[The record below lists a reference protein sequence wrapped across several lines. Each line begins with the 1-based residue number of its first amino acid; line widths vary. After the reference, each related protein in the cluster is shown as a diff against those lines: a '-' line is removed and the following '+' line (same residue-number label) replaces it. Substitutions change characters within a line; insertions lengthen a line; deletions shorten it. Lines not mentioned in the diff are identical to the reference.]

1 MSLQDVQVDDVRYIA
16 EKRITNEQV
25 RRAAGNSPTM
35 ESMME
40 VRRLRWLS
48 KLSAMEKS
56 RSPRRILGA
65 WCPTPR
71 PIGKPQQ
78 TIRHAYNSTLEN
90 LGFQK
95 EYGQLREWMTVATN
109 CRDEPAWAQI
119 VESHFKLT
127 IGSFTNLRRH

>member
-1 MSLQDVQVDDVRYIA
+1 MCKWTILDI
-16 EKRITNEQV
+16 EKKRITNELEV

-48 KLSAMEKS
+48 KLSAMEMS
-56 RSPRRILGA
+56 RSSRRMLGA

-78 TIRHAYNSTLEN
+78 TIRHAYISTLEK
-90 LGFQK
+90 LGFK
-95 EYGQLREWMTVATN
+95 EGKGQLREWMTVA
-109 CRDEPAWAQI
+109 RDKPAWAQR
-119 VESHFKLT
+119 VESHFELT
-127 IGSFTNLRRH
+127 TGSFTNLRRHALTKFN